1 MGTEH
6 SCSGLPSPG
15 VPVRA
20 WMSCPRHLGVKAG
33 DERPLGLE
41 NRAQSAVTSQTWC
54 PGVVVIAF
62 LFAQWEIPARVV
74 LHLIQC
80 AGGS

>member
-20 WMSCPRHLGVKAG
+20 WVSCPRHLGVKAG
-33 DERPLGLE
+33 DERTLGLE
-41 NRAQSAVTSQTWC
+41 NRTQSAVSSQTWC

-62 LFAQWEIPARVV
+62 LFAQQEISARVV
-74 LHLIQC
+74 IHLIQC
-80 AGGS
+80 GGS